1 MGIAVEA
8 GGLGG
13 LFWLSSQ
20 TTEKSGS
27 STGPDIFELSHLL
40 EVKPQVRRWV
50 ILVWLCQFSWYLLNP
65 VGRNYSSSIIYPR
78 HYCWASSFMTEMLVA
93 VADLSE
99 VLHGVN

>member
-1 MGIAVEA
+1 VKGLVGLIALMEEHGGLTYGESVLSRCGAGVLGIVVEA

-50 ILVWLCQFSWYLLNP
+50 ILVW
-65 VGRNYSSSIIYPR
+65 
-78 HYCWASSFMTEMLVA
+78 
-93 VADLSE
+93 
-99 VLHGVN
+99 

>member
-1 MGIAVEA
+1 MKGLVGLIALMEELVGLLTVNPSCLVVELAGVGIAVEA

-20 TTEKSGS
+20 TTEKSGP

-50 ILVWLCQFSWYLLNP
+50 ILVW
-65 VGRNYSSSIIYPR
+65 
-78 HYCWASSFMTEMLVA
+78 
-93 VADLSE
+93 
-99 VLHGVN
+99 

>member
-40 EVKPQVRRWV
+40 EALLLGIVFYDGNARGSSRSVGGFAWGELNREATPT
-50 ILVWLCQFSWYLLNP
+50 VW
-65 VGRNYSSSIIYPR
+65 
-78 HYCWASSFMTEMLVA
+78 HMT
-93 VADLSE
+93 
-99 VLHGVN
+99 

>member
-1 MGIAVEA
+1 MKGLVGLIALMEEHGGLTYGESVLSRCGAGVGIAVEA

-20 TTEKSGS
+20 TTEKSGP

-50 ILVWLCQFSWYLLNP
+50 ILVW
-65 VGRNYSSSIIYPR
+65 
-78 HYCWASSFMTEMLVA
+78 
-93 VADLSE
+93 
-99 VLHGVN
+99 

>member
-50 ILVWLCQFSWYLLNP
+50 ILVW
-65 VGRNYSSSIIYPR
+65 
-78 HYCWASSFMTEMLVA
+78 
-93 VADLSE
+93 
-99 VLHGVN
+99 

>member
-40 EVKPQVRRWV
+40 EVNRK
-50 ILVWLCQFSWYLLNP
+50 C
-65 VGRNYSSSIIYPR
+65 VGG
-78 HYCWASSFMTEMLVA
+78 SFWSGNVSLI
-93 VADLSE
+93 
-99 VLHGVN
+99 GIC